1 MSFKNLITTIRYDL
15 NRNGKI
21 KLKHFISSY
30 FFNPSFRLLLNY
42 RIGRYL
48 IQSKWKFNHLIAS
61 RFLYKQLTKR
71 NCYISFN
78 ALIGKGVRFAHP
90 LGIVV
95 GDKVIIEDNVTIWQQ
110 VTIGSHGKASQDYA
124 YPTVKKNVRIYA
136 GAKVFGGITI
146 GENVIIGANAVV
158 LKDIPD
164 NCLAVGIPARIIY
177 PE

>member
-1 MSFKNLITTIRYDL
+1 VRLRNLILTIRYDL
-15 NRNGKI
+15 NRKGEI
-21 KLKHFISSY
+21 KLKHFVSSF

-48 IQSKWKFNHLIAS
+48 MQSNWKINRLIAY

-78 ALIGKGVRFAHP
+78 ALIGKGLRFTHP
-90 LGIVV
+90 LGIVI
-95 GDKVIIEDNVTIWQQ
+95 GDKVVIEDNVTIWQQ
-110 VTIGSHGKASQDYA
+110 VTLGRHGKSGEDYT
-124 YPTVKKNVRIYA
+124 YPTIKNNVKIFA

-146 GENVIIGANAVV
+146 GENAIIGANAVV
-158 LKDIPD
+158 FRDVPD